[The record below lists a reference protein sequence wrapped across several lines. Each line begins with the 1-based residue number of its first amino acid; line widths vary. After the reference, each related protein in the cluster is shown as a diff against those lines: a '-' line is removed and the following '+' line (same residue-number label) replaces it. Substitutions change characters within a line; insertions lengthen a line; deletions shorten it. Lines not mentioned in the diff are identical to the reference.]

1 MSKQNMMNIPVHF
14 RSVLTSVFLL
24 YFGFTAHTQHLPLD
38 SINHKRLTGVII
50 GTGAT
55 YTATLIALNNIWYS
69 QYDKQS
75 FHFFNDASEWKQVD
89 KTGHLYSTFQLSS
102 IQSQLFQWSGVPK
115 KKSDLYGTL
124 TAFVM
129 MSSIEVMDGFSAG
142 YGASATDLLA
152 NGIGAGIYLGQQA
165 LWKETRIYPKFSF
178 HTTEFADQRPGTL
191 GSTLAEQIIKDY
203 NGQTYWLSID
213 IDKFMRFPKWLN
225 LAVGYGAENM
235 IYAQDEMN
243 IEAGLYPYR
252 QYYLAIDFDLT
263 GIHSRSKLVNTLIY
277 FANMIRLPAPALEFS
292 QNKVKAYAFYF

>member
-1 MSKQNMMNIPVHF
+1 MNIPVHF
-14 RSVLTSVFLL
+14 RIALTSVFLL
-24 YFGFTAHTQHLPLD
+24 FFGFTAHTQQLPSD

-89 KTGHLYSTFQLSS
+89 KAGHLYSTFQLSS

-152 NGIGAGIYLGQQA
+152 NGIGAGIFLGQQA

-213 IDKFMRFPKWLN
+213 MDKFMRFPKWLN

>member
-1 MSKQNMMNIPVHF
+1 MKMPVHF
-14 RSVLTSVFLL
+14 RIALTSVFLL
-24 YFGFTAHTQHLPLD
+24 LFGFKAHTQQLLSD

-55 YTATLIALNNIWYS
+55 YTATMIALNNIWYS

-89 KTGHLYSTFQLSS
+89 KAGHLYSTFQLSS

-213 IDKFMRFPKWLN
+213 MDKFMRFPKWLN

-235 IYAQDEMN
+235 IYAQDEQN